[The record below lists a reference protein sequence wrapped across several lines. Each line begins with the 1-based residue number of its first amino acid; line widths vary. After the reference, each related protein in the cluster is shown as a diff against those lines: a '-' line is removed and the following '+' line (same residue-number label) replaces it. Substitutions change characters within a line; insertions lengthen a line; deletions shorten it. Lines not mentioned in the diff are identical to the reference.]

1 MNTEKEFVRVRAI
14 KNGTVIDHI
23 SPKAIFKVIRLLGLE
38 DIDNEIIFGTN
49 LTSKRM
55 GRKALIK
62 VVDRYFSED
71 ELSYLALVAPTA
83 RVSTIKDFEVVDKH
97 QIQPPKEVSGYVHC
111 ANPMCI
117 TNKEDICTHFTVAMN
132 ESGELALKCRY
143 CEKET
148 HIDSIDIFK

>member
-1 MNTEKEFVRVRAI
+1 MSTEKEFVRVRAI

-23 SPKAIFKVIRLLGLE
+23 NPKAIFKVIRLLGLE

-49 LTSKRM
+49 LSSQRM

-97 QIQPPKEVSGYVHC
+97 QIQPPKEVNGYVSC

-117 TNKEDICTHFTVAMN
+117 TNKENICTHFTVAMK

-148 HIDSIDIFK
+148 HIDSIDLFK